1 MHKVQIKYLF
11 PFLQFLFG
19 SVPAFP
25 PFILWSSVDLNLLF
39 VLLKKKK
46 NHLSIFPSKTP
57 ARQSLMLPGAEKILA
72 DVKRNGALPIKSTSA
87 FCKQSAP
94 GARV

>member
-1 MHKVQIKYLF
+1 MAGLGVHKVQIKYLF

-46 NHLSIFPSKTP
+46 SSVHFSQQDSSETESHVTRSRKDIS
-57 ARQSLMLPGAEKILA
+57 
-72 DVKRNGALPIKSTSA
+72 
-87 FCKQSAP
+87 
-94 GARV
+94 